1 MAAPGGR
8 EKNRSYTKA
17 INALTVM
24 VRLLAYVL
32 IVVLVIFGGRK
43 VYELGYE
50 AFSTQTVDPWKEVK
64 EVRITISKELSV
76 SDIGNKLK
84 DAGLIDESVAAFV
97 IQAYAYGYAR
107 DILPGTYV
115 LNTSMTVEEML
126 IVMSTAP
133 ESE

>member
-17 INALTVM
+17 INALTAM

-43 VYELGYE
+43 VYELGSE

-97 IQAYAYGYAR
+97 IQAYAYGYAN

>member
-1 MAAPGGR
+1 MAAPGER

-17 INALTVM
+17 INALTAM